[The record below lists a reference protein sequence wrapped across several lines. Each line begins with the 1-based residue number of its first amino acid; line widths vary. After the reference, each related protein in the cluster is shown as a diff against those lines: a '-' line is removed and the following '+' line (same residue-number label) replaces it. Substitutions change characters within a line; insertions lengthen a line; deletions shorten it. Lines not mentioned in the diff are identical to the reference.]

1 MTSVVLAAVTP
12 PVMTTSVSPAFFVAL
27 VLYGIAAVLYVG
39 FFTKAPGWV
48 TRAAPLV
55 LVGAFIAHGVEIG
68 WRGVENVHPGTSVRE
83 ALGFLAWLMVGGY
96 LYASRKSK
104 LGLLGA
110 FVAPAALIIM
120 AAARLSPTG
129 DPSEGMSALGRIHI
143 SLATIGVAIFSI
155 ATGLALVYLLEERSL
170 KRKKFDG
177 VLFRRGVALETL
189 DRLSH
194 RMVLVGFP
202 IFTVALMLGVVW
214 VSQRS
219 SGFDRPEYP
228 LAAITWASFAALIV
242 SRTAWG
248 WRGRKAAVLTIVGF
262 SAAVI
267 VFALYFARRAFG

>member
-1 MTSVVLAAVTP
+1 MISVALGAAGP
-12 PVMTTSVSPAFFVAL
+12 PVMTTSVSPAFYVAL
-27 VLYGIAAVLYVG
+27 VLYGLAAVLYVG
-39 FFTKAPGWV
+39 FFTKAPAWV
-48 TRAAPLV
+48 TRAAPL
-55 LVGAFIAHGVEIG
+55 LLICAFIAHGVEIG
-68 WRGVENVHPGTSVRE
+68 WRGVEHVHPGTSVRE
-83 ALGFLAWLMVGGY
+83 ALGFLSWLMVGGY
-96 LYASRKSK
+96 LFASRKNK

-110 FVAPAALIIM
+110 FVAPAGLVIL

-129 DPSEGMSALGRIHI
+129 DPNEGLSTLGRIHI

-170 KRKKFDG
+170 KRKNFDG

-189 DRLSH
+189 DRLAH

-202 IFTVALMLGVVW
+202 IFTVALMLGVIW